1 MFENTIAAISTSLQD
16 GAISIIR
23 LSGDKA
29 IEITQKIFD
38 RHIINAKS
46 HTIHYGFIIDAD
58 KNPVDEVLISIFR
71 APKTYTREDIVEINC
86 HGGTFIT
93 RKILSMVLSAGAD
106 LAKPG
111 EFTQRAF
118 YHGRIDLSQAEAVQ
132 DMIEASNN
140 TAANMAIHGI
150 KGSVKKL
157 LQPLI
162 DDLMD
167 IIAQIEVN
175 IDYPEYE
182 DVEQLTTNDLLP
194 KTSDWLDKI
203 DHILARVQTG
213 QMLKKGIDT
222 IIVGKPNVG
231 KSSLLNA
238 LLEEDKAIVTDI
250 AGTTRDLV
258 EGQIHIG
265 SVQLN
270 LIDTAG
276 IRESNDKIEQI
287 GIEKSQEKLKDA
299 KLVLLVFDGS
309 KELDEEDKQLLE
321 LTKDKMR
328 LIIYNKLDKTSPD
341 KDGIWISA
349 ANKEIQPLIDALEN
363 LYHEDLLKEDPLL
376 SNERQIGL
384 LNQAKEDM
392 LRAKEAMD
400 MMVEPDLIEIDIQAA
415 HDHLKEILGEV
426 HREDLLV
433 PARLLLLLIIHLYEK
448 EAKARHFLWYESVLC
463 TLFLFEQLAYRELD
477 DYNRDEHHGAAYPFA
492 CARHIVQDYHSRQH
506 CENGFEAHQH
516 RGDGRVGVFLPD
528 YLERICDSARENARI
543 EYRGECFKERLGIE
557 AFKYY
562 REDQ

>member
-38 RHIINAKS
+38 RNIMNAKS

-111 EFTQRAF
+111 EFTKRAF

-140 TAANMAIHGI
+140 TAASMAIHGI

-194 KTSDWLDKI
+194 KTNDWLDKI

-276 IRESNDKIEQI
+276 IRESSDKIEQI

-426 HREDLLV
+426 HREDLLD
-433 PARLLLLLIIHLYEK
+433 
-448 EAKARHFLWYESVLC
+448 
-463 TLFLFEQLAYRELD
+463 TLFSKF
-477 DYNRDEHHGAAYPFA
+477 
-492 CARHIVQDYHSRQH
+492 C
-506 CENGFEAHQH
+506 
-516 RGDGRVGVFLPD
+516 
-528 YLERICDSARENARI
+528 
-543 EYRGECFKERLGIE
+543 LG
-557 AFKYY
+557 K
-562 REDQ
+562 

>member
-140 TAANMAIHGI
+140 TAASMAIHGI

-194 KTSDWLDKI
+194 KTNDWLDKI

-426 HREDLLV
+426 HREDLLD
-433 PARLLLLLIIHLYEK
+433 
-448 EAKARHFLWYESVLC
+448 
-463 TLFLFEQLAYRELD
+463 TLFSKF
-477 DYNRDEHHGAAYPFA
+477 
-492 CARHIVQDYHSRQH
+492 C
-506 CENGFEAHQH
+506 
-516 RGDGRVGVFLPD
+516 
-528 YLERICDSARENARI
+528 
-543 EYRGECFKERLGIE
+543 LG
-557 AFKYY
+557 K
-562 REDQ
+562 

>member
-23 LSGDKA
+23 LSGDHA

-38 RHIINAKS
+38 RNIMNAKS
-46 HTIHYGFIIDAD
+46 HTIHYGFIIDQE

-71 APKTYTREDIVEINC
+71 TPKTYTREDIVEINC

-132 DMIEASNN
+132 DMIDASNN
-140 TAANMAIHGI
+140 TAATMAIHGI

-194 KTSDWLDKI
+194 KTSDWLEKI
-203 DHILARVQTG
+203 DHILSRVQTG

-276 IRESNDKIEQI
+276 IRESSDKIEQI

-309 KELDEEDKQLLE
+309 KELDDEDKQLLE

-328 LIIYNKLDKTSPD
+328 LIIYNKLDQAEAN

-363 LYHEDLLKEDPLL
+363 LYQNDLLKEDPLL

-426 HREDLLV
+426 HREDLLD
-433 PARLLLLLIIHLYEK
+433 
-448 EAKARHFLWYESVLC
+448 
-463 TLFLFEQLAYRELD
+463 TLFSKF
-477 DYNRDEHHGAAYPFA
+477 
-492 CARHIVQDYHSRQH
+492 C
-506 CENGFEAHQH
+506 
-516 RGDGRVGVFLPD
+516 
-528 YLERICDSARENARI
+528 
-543 EYRGECFKERLGIE
+543 LG
-557 AFKYY
+557 K
-562 REDQ
+562 

>member
-38 RHIINAKS
+38 RNIMDAKS

-93 RKILSMVLSAGAD
+93 RKILSMVLSVGAN

-140 TAANMAIHGI
+140 TAASMAIHGI

-194 KTSDWLDKI
+194 KTNDWLDKI

-238 LLEEDKAIVTDI
+238 RLEEDKANVTDI

-328 LIIYNKLDKTSPD
+328 LIIYNKLDKTEAD

-426 HREDLLV
+426 HREDLLD
-433 PARLLLLLIIHLYEK
+433 
-448 EAKARHFLWYESVLC
+448 
-463 TLFLFEQLAYRELD
+463 TLFSKF
-477 DYNRDEHHGAAYPFA
+477 
-492 CARHIVQDYHSRQH
+492 C
-506 CENGFEAHQH
+506 
-516 RGDGRVGVFLPD
+516 
-528 YLERICDSARENARI
+528 
-543 EYRGECFKERLGIE
+543 LG
-557 AFKYY
+557 K
-562 REDQ
+562 

>member
-1 MFENTIAAISTSLQD
+1 MNSDTIAAIATAMSPS
-16 GAISIIR
+16 GIGIIR
-23 LSGDKA
+23 ISGEDALPVIDRIYRSKYGHKKLSLC
-29 IEITQKIFD
+29 E
-38 RHIINAKS
+38 S

-194 KTSDWLDKI
+194 KTNDWLDKI

-328 LIIYNKLDKTSPD
+328 LIIYNKLDKTEAD

-426 HREDLLV
+426 HREDLLD
-433 PARLLLLLIIHLYEK
+433 
-448 EAKARHFLWYESVLC
+448 
-463 TLFLFEQLAYRELD
+463 TLFSKF
-477 DYNRDEHHGAAYPFA
+477 
-492 CARHIVQDYHSRQH
+492 C
-506 CENGFEAHQH
+506 
-516 RGDGRVGVFLPD
+516 
-528 YLERICDSARENARI
+528 
-543 EYRGECFKERLGIE
+543 LG
-557 AFKYY
+557 K
-562 REDQ
+562 

>member
-1 MFENTIAAISTSLQD
+1 MFTMFENTIAAISTSLQD

-140 TAANMAIHGI
+140 TAASMAIHGI

-328 LIIYNKLDKTSPD
+328 LIIYNKLDKTEAD

-426 HREDLLV
+426 HREDLLD
-433 PARLLLLLIIHLYEK
+433 
-448 EAKARHFLWYESVLC
+448 
-463 TLFLFEQLAYRELD
+463 TLFSKF
-477 DYNRDEHHGAAYPFA
+477 
-492 CARHIVQDYHSRQH
+492 C
-506 CENGFEAHQH
+506 
-516 RGDGRVGVFLPD
+516 
-528 YLERICDSARENARI
+528 
-543 EYRGECFKERLGIE
+543 LG
-557 AFKYY
+557 K
-562 REDQ
+562 

>member
-1 MFENTIAAISTSLQD
+1 MSYEKGSVFLFMFEKTIAAISTALQD

-23 LSGDKA
+23 LSGDQA
-29 IEITQKIFD
+29 LEITQKIFD
-38 RHIINAKS
+38 RNILDVKS
-46 HTIHYGFIIDAD
+46 HTIHYGFIVDED
-58 KNPVDEVLISIFR
+58 NKPVDEVLVSVFR
-71 APKTYTREDIVEINC
+71 APKTYTCEDVVEINC

-93 RKILSMVLSAGAD
+93 KKILSLVLSNGAT

-132 DMIEASNN
+132 DMIDASNN
-140 TAANMAIHGI
+140 TAASMAIQGI

-194 KTSDWLDKI
+194 KTKEWLVKIDKI
-203 DHILARVQTG
+203 LDRVQTG
-213 QMLKKGIDT
+213 QMVKKGIDT

-258 EGQIHIG
+258 EGQIQIG
-265 SVQLN
+265 NVQLN

-276 IRESNDKIEQI
+276 IRESDDKIEQI
-287 GIEKSQEKLKDA
+287 GIEKSQEKLKQA
-299 KLVLLVFDGS
+299 KLVLLIFDGS
-309 KELDEEDKQLLE
+309 KPLDQEDQDLLE
-321 LTKDKMR
+321 LTKDKIR
-328 LIIYNKLDKTSPD
+328 LIVYNKQDKVSD
-341 KDGIWISA
+341 KKDGIWISA
-349 ANKEIQPLIDALEN
+349 QNKEIQPLIDALQE
-363 LYHEDLLKEDPLL
+363 LYQDNLLKEEPLL

-392 LRAKEAMD
+392 QRAYEAMND
-400 MMVEPDLIEIDIQAA
+400 FIEPDLIEIDIQAA

-426 HREDLLV
+426 HREDLLD
-433 PARLLLLLIIHLYEK
+433 
-448 EAKARHFLWYESVLC
+448 
-463 TLFLFEQLAYRELD
+463 TLFSKF
-477 DYNRDEHHGAAYPFA
+477 
-492 CARHIVQDYHSRQH
+492 C
-506 CENGFEAHQH
+506 
-516 RGDGRVGVFLPD
+516 
-528 YLERICDSARENARI
+528 
-543 EYRGECFKERLGIE
+543 LG
-557 AFKYY
+557 K
-562 REDQ
+562 

>member
-140 TAANMAIHGI
+140 TAASMAIHGI

-194 KTSDWLDKI
+194 KTNDWLNKI

-426 HREDLLV
+426 HREDLLD
-433 PARLLLLLIIHLYEK
+433 
-448 EAKARHFLWYESVLC
+448 
-463 TLFLFEQLAYRELD
+463 TLFSKF
-477 DYNRDEHHGAAYPFA
+477 
-492 CARHIVQDYHSRQH
+492 C
-506 CENGFEAHQH
+506 
-516 RGDGRVGVFLPD
+516 
-528 YLERICDSARENARI
+528 
-543 EYRGECFKERLGIE
+543 LG
-557 AFKYY
+557 K
-562 REDQ
+562 

>member
-106 LAKPG
+106 LAKSG

-140 TAANMAIHGI
+140 TAASMAIHGI

-194 KTSDWLDKI
+194 KTNDWLDKI

-276 IRESNDKIEQI
+276 IRESSDKIEQI

-426 HREDLLV
+426 HREDLLD
-433 PARLLLLLIIHLYEK
+433 
-448 EAKARHFLWYESVLC
+448 
-463 TLFLFEQLAYRELD
+463 TLFSKF
-477 DYNRDEHHGAAYPFA
+477 
-492 CARHIVQDYHSRQH
+492 C
-506 CENGFEAHQH
+506 
-516 RGDGRVGVFLPD
+516 
-528 YLERICDSARENARI
+528 
-543 EYRGECFKERLGIE
+543 LG
-557 AFKYY
+557 K
-562 REDQ
+562 

>member
-132 DMIEASNN
+132 NMIEASNN
-140 TAANMAIHGI
+140 TAASMAIHGI

-194 KTSDWLDKI
+194 KTNDWLDKI

-426 HREDLLV
+426 HREDLLD
-433 PARLLLLLIIHLYEK
+433 
-448 EAKARHFLWYESVLC
+448 
-463 TLFLFEQLAYRELD
+463 TLFSKF
-477 DYNRDEHHGAAYPFA
+477 
-492 CARHIVQDYHSRQH
+492 C
-506 CENGFEAHQH
+506 
-516 RGDGRVGVFLPD
+516 
-528 YLERICDSARENARI
+528 
-543 EYRGECFKERLGIE
+543 LG
-557 AFKYY
+557 K
-562 REDQ
+562 

>member
-38 RHIINAKS
+38 RNIINVKS

-363 LYHEDLLKEDPLL
+363 LYLEDLLKEDPLL

-400 MMVEPDLIEIDIQAA
+400 MMVEPDLIEIDIQTA

-426 HREDLLV
+426 HREDLLD
-433 PARLLLLLIIHLYEK
+433 
-448 EAKARHFLWYESVLC
+448 
-463 TLFLFEQLAYRELD
+463 TLFSKF
-477 DYNRDEHHGAAYPFA
+477 
-492 CARHIVQDYHSRQH
+492 C
-506 CENGFEAHQH
+506 
-516 RGDGRVGVFLPD
+516 
-528 YLERICDSARENARI
+528 
-543 EYRGECFKERLGIE
+543 LG
-557 AFKYY
+557 K
-562 REDQ
+562 